1 MKELESE
8 VEFCRRIVKSW
19 EKLRLL
25 YNGALLFP
33 GIVLLWRI
41 LHLQAE
47 RMAQNPPGMG
57 FPIMDP
63 VTLFISALLFGICAN
78 VCFCLGPYS
87 EFIVTALGFP
97 LTARKI
103 RVLLFSLG
111 LMISLGI
118 IILAWFL
125 VEVSLSFPS
134 PP

>member
-111 LMISLGI
+111 LMMSLGI
-118 IILAWFL
+118 IMLVWFL
-125 VEVSLSFPS
+125 MELSGSFPS

>member
-33 GIVLLWRI
+33 GTVLLWRI
-41 LHLQAE
+41 LHLQAD

-63 VTLFISALLFGICAN
+63 VDLFIRALLFGICAN

-87 EFIVTALGFP
+87 EFIVIALGFS

-111 LMISLGI
+111 LMMSLGI
-118 IILAWFL
+118 IMLVWFL
-125 VEVSLSFPS
+125 MELKAPWSLP
-134 PP
+134 

>member
-8 VEFCRRIVKSW
+8 IEFCRRIMKSW

-25 YNGALLFP
+25 YNGVLLFP
-33 GIVLLWRI
+33 GIAMLWRI
-41 LHLQAE
+41 LHLQAD

-63 VTLFISALLFGICAN
+63 VDLFIRALLFGICAN

-87 EFIVTALGFP
+87 EFIVTALGFS

-111 LMISLGI
+111 LMMSLGI
-118 IILAWFL
+118 IMLVWFL
-125 VEVSLSFPS
+125 MELKAPWSLP
-134 PP
+134 

>member
-33 GIVLLWRI
+33 GTVLLWRI

-47 RMAQNPPGMG
+47 RMAQNPPGME

-87 EFIVTALGFP
+87 EFIVIALGFS

-111 LMISLGI
+111 LMMSLGI
-118 IILAWFL
+118 IMLVWFL
-125 VEVSLSFPS
+125 MELKAPWSLP
-134 PP
+134 

>member
-1 MKELESE
+1 M
-8 VEFCRRIVKSW
+8 
-19 EKLRLL
+19 RLL

-33 GIVLLWRI
+33 GIALLWRI
-41 LHLQAE
+41 LHLQAD

-63 VTLFISALLFGICAN
+63 AALFISALPFGICAN
-78 VCFCLGPYS
+78 VYFCLGPYS

-103 RVLLFSLG
+103 RIPLISPG

-118 IILAWFL
+118 IILVWFL
-125 VEVSLSFPS
+125 VEVSLNFRS

>member
-25 YNGALLFP
+25 YNGVLLFP
-33 GIVLLWRI
+33 GIAMLWRI
-41 LHLQAE
+41 LHLQAD

-63 VTLFISALLFGICAN
+63 VDLFIRALLFGICAN

-87 EFIVTALGFP
+87 EFIVIALGFS

-111 LMISLGI
+111 LMMSLGI
-118 IILAWFL
+118 IMLVWFL
-125 VEVSLSFPS
+125 MELKAPWSLP
-134 PP
+134 

>member
-33 GIVLLWRI
+33 GIAMLWRI
-41 LHLQAE
+41 LHLQAD

-63 VTLFISALLFGICAN
+63 VDLFIRALLFGICAN

-103 RVLLFSLG
+103 RVPLISLG
-111 LMISLGI
+111 LMMSLGI
-118 IILAWFL
+118 IILVWFL
-125 VEVSLSFPS
+125 VELKAPWSLP
-134 PP
+134 

>member
-111 LMISLGI
+111 LMMSLGI
-118 IILAWFL
+118 IMLVWFL
-125 VEVSLSFPS
+125 MELKAPWSLP
-134 PP
+134 

>member
-33 GIVLLWRI
+33 GTVLLWRI

-87 EFIVTALGFP
+87 EFIVIALGFS

-111 LMISLGI
+111 LMMSLGI
-118 IILAWFL
+118 IMLVWFL
-125 VEVSLSFPS
+125 MELKAPWSLP
-134 PP
+134 

>member
-87 EFIVTALGFP
+87 EFIVIALGFS

>member
-8 VEFCRRIVKSW
+8 VEFCRRTMKSW

-25 YNGALLFP
+25 YNGVLLLP
-33 GIVLLWRI
+33 GIALLWRI

-57 FPIMDP
+57 FPIMAP
-63 VTLFISALLFGICAN
+63 VDLFIRALLFGICAN

-111 LMISLGI
+111 LMMSLGI
-118 IILAWFL
+118 IILVWFL
-125 VEVSLSFPS
+125 MELKAPWSLP
-134 PP
+134 

>member
-8 VEFCRRIVKSW
+8 VEFCRMTMKSW

-25 YNGALLFP
+25 YNGVLLLP
-33 GIVLLWRI
+33 GIALLWRI

-63 VTLFISALLFGICAN
+63 VDLFIRALLFGICAN

-103 RVLLFSLG
+103 RVPLISLG

-118 IILAWFL
+118 IILVWFL
-125 VEVSLSFPS
+125 VEFSLSFPS

>member
-8 VEFCRRIVKSW
+8 IEFCRRIMKSW

-25 YNGALLFP
+25 YNGVLLFP
-33 GIVLLWRI
+33 GIAMLWRI
-41 LHLQAE
+41 LHLQAD

-63 VTLFISALLFGICAN
+63 VDLFIRALLFGICAN

-87 EFIVTALGFP
+87 EFIVIALGFS

-111 LMISLGI
+111 LMMSLGI
-118 IILAWFL
+118 IMLVWFL
-125 VEVSLSFPS
+125 MELKAPWSLP
-134 PP
+134 